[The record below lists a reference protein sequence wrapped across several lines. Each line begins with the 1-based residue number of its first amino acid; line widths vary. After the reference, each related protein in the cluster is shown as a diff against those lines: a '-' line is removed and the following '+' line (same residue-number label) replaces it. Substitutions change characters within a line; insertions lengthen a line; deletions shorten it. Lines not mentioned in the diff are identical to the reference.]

1 MSVLL
6 RLMAVLG
13 IIWIAQVTYWMAML
27 QIVSGGR
34 HFATIAALFGGF
46 GVWAIVSWAAVLIL
60 GPIAVVQLWRLRLSG
75 VVIGALLLA
84 NMVAVDVVDFLRSG
98 GGQSGPA
105 DLIIHAVGLVV
116 LVSLAV
122 AHVRLRL

>member
-1 MSVLL
+1 VTTLL

-13 IIWIAQVTYWMAML
+13 IVWIAQVAYWVAML

-34 HFATIAALFGGF
+34 HLATIASLFGGF
-46 GVWAIVSWAAVLIL
+46 GVWAMVSWAAILIL
-60 GPIAVVQLWRLRLSG
+60 GPIAVVQLWRLRFSG

-84 NMVAVDVVDFLRSG
+84 NMVALDVVDFLRSG
-98 GGQSGPA
+98 GQSGPA
-105 DLIIHAVGLVV
+105 DLLIHALGLVV
-116 LVSLAV
+116 VVSLAV